1 MAGSSADDTYTIIL
15 FYAFLG
21 IVQNG
26 EFNAVSVGLIPA
38 TIISGIA
45 LGIMIG
51 IALIFFYK
59 KTNFPLAIDVL
70 VFFGISLLLLGMEE
84 LLKQYFDISSLLAIM
99 VMGMVVLFK
108 LPKKAKELSRGYDGI
123 WKFFEII
130 LFVLVGAAVDF
141 KYIIE
146 SGGFGILVLVIGL
159 IFRSVGVYLCI
170 LGTGMNWEEKLF
182 CVFAYLP
189 KATVQASIGGIALS
203 MGLPCGGII
212 LAVAVLAIVITAPIG
227 GFLIDITGKKWLEKV
242 EPVETDDNEV
252 LSSTV

>member
-1 MAGSSADDTYTIIL
+1 
-15 FYAFLG
+15 
-21 IVQNG
+21 
-26 EFNAVSVGLIPA
+26 
-38 TIISGIA
+38 
-45 LGIMIG
+45 
-51 IALIFFYK
+51 
-59 KTNFPLAIDVL
+59 
-70 VFFGISLLLLGMEE
+70 ME
-84 LLKQYFDISSLLAIM
+84 L
-99 VMGMVVLFK
+99 
-108 LPKKAKELSRGYDGI
+108 
-123 WKFFEII
+123 
-130 LFVLVGAAVDF
+130 

-170 LGTGMNWEEKLF
+170 LGTGMNWKEKLF

-252 LSSTV
+252 ISSTV